1 MAKFA
6 EIISDVEGIFG
17 TTAWTS
23 KNIQT
28 YPANYSGAYT
38 NEFIKLEVIPSRP
51 LNYYGNLSIQGQAII
66 QIYVQTGLGVRRIM
80 EIADH
85 LDDVLQAKTL
95 SNGTQTGT
103 SALSFLG
110 VDPDDNSLFRADYTI
125 SFKKY

>member
-1 MAKFA
+1 MAIFA
-6 EIISDVEGIFG
+6 EVISDIEGVFG
-17 TTAWTS
+17 TSTWTS
-23 KNIQT
+23 KNIQI

-38 NEFIKLEVIPSRP
+38 TEFIKLEVVPSRP
-51 LNYYGNLSIQGQAII
+51 LNYYGSLNVQGQAIA
-66 QIYVQTGLGVRRIM
+66 QIYVQTGLGSRRIM

-110 VDPDDNSLFRADYTI
+110 VDPDDNSLFRADYSI

>member
-1 MAKFA
+1 MAKFS
-6 EIISDVEGIFG
+6 EVIEDIEGIFG
-17 TTAWTS
+17 TSSWTS
-23 KNIQT
+23 KSIQA

-38 NEFIKLEVIPSRP
+38 NEFVKLEVIPSRP
-51 LNYYGNLSIQGQAII
+51 LNIFGNLSVQGQVIA
-66 QIYVQTGLGVRRIM
+66 QIYVQTGLGTRRIM

-110 VDPDDNSLFRADYTI
+110 VDPDDNSLFRADYSI

>member
-1 MAKFA
+1 MAKFT
-6 EIISDVEGIFG
+6 EVIEVIEGIFATSSWSSKSIQAYPVNYTG
-17 TTAWTS
+17 SYTT
-23 KNIQT
+23 
-28 YPANYSGAYT
+28 
-38 NEFIKLEVIPSRP
+38 EFIKLEVVPSRP
-51 LNYYGNLSIQGQAII
+51 LNIYSNLSVQGQII
-66 QIYVQTGLGVRRIM
+66 VQIYVQTGLGSRRIAQ
-80 EIADH
+80 IADE